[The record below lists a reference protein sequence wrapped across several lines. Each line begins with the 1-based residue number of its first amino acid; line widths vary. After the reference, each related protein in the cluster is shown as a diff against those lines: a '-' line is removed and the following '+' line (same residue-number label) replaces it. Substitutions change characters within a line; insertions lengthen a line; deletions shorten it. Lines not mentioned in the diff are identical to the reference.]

1 MINLNRHIEILLLSN
16 DCVIIP
22 DFGGFMAHHLEASY
36 DSENEIFLP
45 PLRTIGFNSQ
55 LKMNDSLLVQSYVE
69 AYDIS
74 YPEALSR
81 IEDEV
86 NELKQHLENENE
98 YELTG
103 IGKLSI
109 DENGKY
115 AFEPC
120 EAGLAT
126 PEYYGLDSF
135 SFLKINT
142 VKEQKGVV
150 NTFQKENTL
159 PVPENETVKIAL
171 QPNEEPEK
179 AKIISI
185 RVSMLRNIAAACII
199 VVVFFLFSTPLGN
212 SKSTL
217 LTESNIDTGI
227 LYKIIP
233 SDIISTTPLKLKEN
247 KKIKQTANLS
257 DSSVRIK
264 NKISKIQ
271 PTALGNTEND
281 YSIVVASH
289 TTRTNAIAYVN
300 RLKNQGFISARI
312 LLNHGTAKVIIGHYP
327 HQQDAQDALNKINDK
342 EEFAGSWIVRIKD

>member
-45 PLRTIGFNSQ
+45 PLRTIGFNPQ

-86 NELKQHLENENE
+86 NELKQHLENESE

-142 VKEQKGVV
+142 VKEQKVFV

-159 PVPENETVKIAL
+159 PENETVKIAL

-185 RVSMLRNIAAACII
+185 RISMLRNIAAACII
-199 VVVFFLFSTPLGN
+199 VIAFFLFSTPLGN

-217 LTESNIDTGI
+217 LSESNINTGI

-233 SDIISTTPLKLKEN
+233 SDIISTTPLKLREN
-247 KKIKQTANLS
+247 KKIQQTTNLS
-257 DSSVRIK
+257 DSSTRIK
-264 NKISKIQ
+264 AKISKIQ
-271 PTALGNTEND
+271 STPLDNTEND

-312 LLNHGTAKVIIGHYP
+312 LLNHGTTKVIIGHYA

-342 EEFAGSWIVRIKD
+342 EEFAGSWIIRIKD

>member
-45 PLRTIGFNSQ
+45 PLRTIGFNPQ

-86 NELKQHLENENE
+86 NELKQHLENESE

-135 SFLKINT
+135 SFLKIDT
-142 VKEQKGVV
+142 VKEQKVFV
-150 NTFQKENTL
+150 NTFQKENIL
-159 PVPENETVKIAL
+159 PENETVKIAL

-185 RVSMLRNIAAACII
+185 RISMLRNIAAACII
-199 VVVFFLFSTPLGN
+199 VIAFFLFSTPLGN

-233 SDIISTTPLKLKEN
+233 SDIISTTPLKLREN
-247 KKIKQTANLS
+247 KKIQRTTNLS
-257 DSSVRIK
+257 DSSTRIK
-264 NKISKIQ
+264 AKISKIQ
-271 PTALGNTEND
+271 PTPLDNTEND

-312 LLNHGTAKVIIGHYP
+312 LLNYGTTKVIIGHYA

-342 EEFAGSWIVRIKD
+342 EEFAGSWIIRIKD